1 MPTKLRASK
10 ARTPRVAKTRRKEL
24 SVTERATITSL
35 VQEAGWKQERVAELM
50 KVGTG
55 TVGKTVRRA
64 VAKSKEN
71 RLPLAD
77 ISNYQS
83 APRSGQPRKLTIEHG
98 DEICEWVTSC
108 KAHRD
113 MQAWEV
119 IAKLGLDI
127 SDSLLFQTMYDR
139 GYSRKKHGWK
149 PLLSTPVK
157 KHRKK
162 FALEYVDFDWKGRAV
177 TTDEISMR
185 IGEIRGK
192 LRSWQ
197 KEGEKYD
204 KDVIENKSDG
214 YSCGQMWGAIGY
226 NLKGPFIMI
235 IHLVINKFINFK
247 SKFTRLLKVIK

>member
-1 MPTKLRASK
+1 M
-10 ARTPRVAKTRRKEL
+10 
-24 SVTERATITSL
+24 TERATITSL
-35 VQEAGWKQERVAELM
+35 VQEAGWKQERVAEF
-50 KVGTG
+50 
-55 TVGKTVRRA
+55 RRA

-83 APRSGQPRKLTIEHG
+83 APRPGQPRKLTIEHG

-149 PLLSTPVK
+149 PLLSTLVK

-162 FALEYVDFDWKGRAV
+162 FALKYVDFYWKG
-177 TTDEISMR
+177 EISIH
-185 IGEIRGK
+185 IGEMQSK
-192 LRSWQ
+192 L
-197 KEGEKYD
+197 
-204 KDVIENKSDG
+204 
-214 YSCGQMWGAIGY
+214 
-226 NLKGPFIMI
+226 
-235 IHLVINKFINFK
+235 
-247 SKFTRLLKVIK
+247 